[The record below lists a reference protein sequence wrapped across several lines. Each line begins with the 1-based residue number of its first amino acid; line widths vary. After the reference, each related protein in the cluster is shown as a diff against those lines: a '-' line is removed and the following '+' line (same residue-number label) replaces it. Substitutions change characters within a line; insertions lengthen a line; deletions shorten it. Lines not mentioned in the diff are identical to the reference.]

1 MQQNRLHRPIASLR
15 PTRDSGNKDAVPLPS
30 GLRLFD
36 TGAGGV
42 DLSEILAAI
51 SAGSPQE
58 QPSRKRQLEDEI
70 RKQWAVLRNLVRE
83 HAALVHAESAAAAAA
98 DPVPGATVAT
108 LAPRAKG
115 FVPPR
120 RLAAAE

>member
-1 MQQNRLHRPIASLR
+1 MQQNRLHRPVASLR
-15 PTRDSGNKDAVPLPS
+15 PSRASADSDAVPLPS

-36 TGAGGV
+36 TGTGGV

-51 SAGSPQE
+51 SAASPQE
-58 QPSRKRQLEDEI
+58 QPSRRRLLEDEI

-83 HAALVHAESAAAAAA
+83 HAALVHAESAAAAA
-98 DPVPGATVAT
+98 DPVPAASVAA
-108 LAPRAKG
+108 LPPRAKS
-115 FVPPR
+115 FIPPR

>member
-36 TGAGGV
+36 TGSGGV

-51 SAGSPQE
+51 SAGPPQE
-58 QPSRKRQLEDEI
+58 QPSRRRQLEDEI

-83 HAALVHAESAAAAAA
+83 HAALVNAEAAAMAAE
-98 DPVPGATVAT
+98 PMQGATVTPMAS
-108 LAPRAKG
+108 RAKG